1 MSTSLTLQEQ
11 HHLLYQASRHEL
23 LVPWSTR
30 KRRLEQLQALLKTH
44 QHTLLAAI
52 AADFGQRYIKDTVSL
67 GNDFF

>member
-11 HHLLYQASRHEL
+11 HHMLYQASRHEL

-44 QHTLLAAI
+44 QHTL
-52 AADFGQRYIKDTVSL
+52 
-67 GNDFF
+67 